1 MSENVEDVV
10 EQMHRIEKALPATD
24 GVACFNRVYLQVT
37 ETVRTQLHDGAFN
50 NAGWV
55 GRLTVRFADLYLT
68 PLKHWPAQRD
78 LTPRCWRQLL
88 EVRASPDVL
97 PIQFALAGMN
107 AHINHDL
114 PLAVVATCQE
124 QRTPLSEVKDD
135 YDRINDVLGSVS
147 QQIRHSFLNQ
157 EVVDAG
163 RHAAPLMTLVSNWKV
178 EKARDA
184 AWTNAQAITELER
197 LPALQRAFVH
207 TLDGLAQ
214 LASQALLLPLRP

>member
-1 MSENVEDVV
+1 MLDSVEDVV
-10 EQMHRIEKALPATD
+10 QRMHRIEKALPATD

-37 ETVRTQLHDGAFN
+37 ETVRARLGDSAFDD
-50 NAGWV
+50 ARWV
-55 GRLTVRFADLYLT
+55 ARLTVRFADLYLT
-68 PLKHWPAQRD
+68 PLRHWPAQPN
-78 LTPRCWRQLL
+78 LIPRCWRQLL
-88 EVRASPDVL
+88 EVRAAPSVL

-114 PLAVVATCQE
+114 PLAVVTTCQE
-124 QRTPLSEVKDD
+124 QPTALSEVKDD
-135 YDRINDVLGSVS
+135 YDRINEVLASVS
-147 QQIRHSFLNQ
+147 QEIRHSFLNQ

-163 RHAAPLMTLVSNWKV
+163 RHATPLVTLVSNWKI

-184 AWTNAQAITELER
+184 AWINAQAIAELER